1 MVTLAQVT
9 VSIDAKSVAIK
20 YSIPPDAHAW
30 GIAAKEWRRVIRML
44 GRNFQDDGAE
54 LIEGLL
60 DTAVSDIAREL
71 RGAWEQDPLF

>member
-30 GIAAKEWRRVIRML
+30 GLTAREWRRVVRML
-44 GRNFQDDGAE
+44 GRNFQDDGSG

-60 DTAVSDIAREL
+60 DRAVSDIVREL
-71 RGAWEQDPLF
+71 RATWEQDPLF